1 MSSILRGIATNE
13 IVAKYDLVL
22 SRSKEG
28 LWTATQT
35 YYCKYVD
42 YGNTAITDKLRK
54 GTPITTL
61 FNDIPIQYNFIS
73 LESHNISHQKG
84 GITEIRCSFSGA
96 DDSDGWGS
104 FDNDR
109 SVSYSYRGVLGR
121 APIIE
126 HPNYLRDVPD
136 AGDRRAIASLWSES
150 ATTQDLFD
158 EEDYTIERKKDG
170 ADLGT
175 YTDPVVTKWITKIVS
190 GVKFYDKPQLEW
202 TVNESNKGGMTQA
215 ELDSFGRVEIEPD
228 GSPLVPS
235 WADPNNAEA
244 VTHGWWHFS
253 SITEDK
259 DENSSSYART
269 YTLRDD
275 VYDADLYGP
284 AT

>member
-28 LWTATQT
+28 KWTATQT

-84 GITEIRCSFSGA
+84 GLTEIRCTFSGA

-104 FDNDR
+104 FANDR
-109 SVSYSYRGVLGR
+109 SVSYSYRGVLGQ
-121 APIIE
+121 APIIT
-126 HPNYLRDVPD
+126 HPNYLKDVSII
-136 AGDRRAIASLWSES
+136 GDRIAISAVWHESAIAH
-150 ATTQDLFD
+150 
-158 EEDYTIERKKDG
+158 EDTGDYQVERKKTQPG
-170 ADLGT
+170 KTTDLGT
-175 YTDPVVTKWITKIVS
+175 FTDPNVTKWITRIVS
-190 GVKFYDKPQLEW
+190 GQKYYDKPQLEW
-202 TVNESNKGGMTQA
+202 TINETNKGGMTQA
-215 ELDSFGRVEIEPD
+215 ELDSFGRREVAPD
-228 GSPLVPS
+228 GDPLVPS

-244 VTHGWWHFS
+244 LVHGWWHFTGV
-253 SITEDK
+253 TEDK
-259 DENSSSYART
+259 DENSSSYSRT
-269 YTLRDD
+269 YTLKDEEFD
-275 VYDADLYGP
+275 EEIYG
-284 AT
+284 